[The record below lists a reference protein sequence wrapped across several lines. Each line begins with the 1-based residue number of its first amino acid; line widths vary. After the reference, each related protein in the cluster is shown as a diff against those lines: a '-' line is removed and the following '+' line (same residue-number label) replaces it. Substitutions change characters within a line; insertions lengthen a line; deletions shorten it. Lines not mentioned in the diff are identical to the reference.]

1 MQMLKV
7 EANNLDQMGA
17 AAKEAAYELALLS
30 TDDKN
35 AALLAMASALDD
47 AHAEI
52 LAANAADLDGAQV
65 QAKFI
70 DRLRLTPERINDMA
84 NGLRQVAGLADP
96 TAVID
101 RGWQNAAGLEILRR
115 RVPLGV
121 VGIIYEARP
130 NVTVDAAALTL
141 KSGNA
146 VILRGGRE
154 ALHSNAA
161 IANVLRASLQASGVN
176 PNAVQLITDPS
187 HELADRFMHLTAYL
201 DVLIP
206 RGGAGLIQAVV
217 KNASVPVI
225 ETGAGNCHIYVDS
238 AAQLQMAQDIVVNAK
253 VQRPSVCNSAE
264 KLLIHEDVAADYLPV
279 IADALRAR
287 GVELRGDAAACA
299 IVPDMIPATTAD
311 WDTEYNDLIMAVK
324 VVGSVDEAIAH
335 INAHNTK
342 HSEAIITDDY
352 ARAQRFL
359 QRVDAACVYVN
370 ASTRFT
376 DGVEF
381 GFGAEIGISTQK
393 LHARGPMG
401 LEQLTTIKY
410 EIMGNGQVRG

>member
-1 MQMLKV
+1 MLKV
-7 EANNLDQMGA
+7 EANNLEQMGA
-17 AAKEAAYELALLS
+17 AAKNAAYELALLS
-30 TDDKN
+30 TAEKN
-35 AALLAMASALDD
+35 AALLAMADVLD
-47 AHAEI
+47 AAQAEI
-52 LAANAADLDGAQV
+52 LSANALDLKDAQV
-65 QAKFI
+65 QAKFL
-70 DRLRLTPERINDMA
+70 DRLRLTPERIHDMA

-96 TAVID
+96 TAAVD

-161 IANVLRASLQASGVN
+161 IARVLQASLQTSGLN
-176 PNAVQLITDPS
+176 RDAVQLITDSS
-187 HELADRFMHLTAYL
+187 HELANDFMHLTDYL

-206 RGGAGLIQAVV
+206 RGGAKLIQTVV
-217 KNASVPVI
+217 QNATVPVI
-225 ETGAGNCHIYVDS
+225 ETGAGNCHVYVDS
-238 AAQLQMAQDIVVNAK
+238 AAQLQMATDIVVNAK

-264 KLLIHEDVAADYLPV
+264 KLLIHADLAADYLPV
-279 IADALRAR
+279 IARALRSH
-287 GVELRGDAAACA
+287 GVELRGDAAARA
-299 IVPDMIPATTAD
+299 IVPDMVAASAAD

-324 VVGSVDEAIAH
+324 VVGNIDEAIAH

-342 HSEAIITDDY
+342 HSEAIITDNY
-352 ARAQRFL
+352 ANAQRFL
-359 QRVDAACVYVN
+359 KRVDAACVYVN

>member
-1 MQMLKV
+1 MQMLKI

-279 IADALRAR
+279 IADALRAH

>member
-1 MQMLKV
+1 MLKI

-161 IANVLRASLQASGVN
+161 IANVLRASMQASGVN

-279 IADALRAR
+279 IADALRAH

-299 IVPDMIPATTAD
+299 IVPDMIPATTTD

>member
-1 MQMLKV
+1 MLKV
-7 EANNLDQMGA
+7 EANNLEQMGA
-17 AAKEAAYELALLS
+17 AAKNAAYELALLS
-30 TDDKN
+30 TAEKN
-35 AALLAMASALDD
+35 AALLAMADALD
-47 AHAEI
+47 AAQAEI
-52 LAANAADLDGAQV
+52 LSANALDLKDAQV
-65 QAKFI
+65 QAKFL
-70 DRLRLTPERINDMA
+70 DRLRLTPERIHDMA
-84 NGLRQVAGLADP
+84 SGLRQVAGLADP
-96 TAVID
+96 TAVVD

-154 ALHSNAA
+154 ALHSNTA
-161 IANVLRASLQASGVN
+161 IAHVLQASLQTSGLN
-176 PNAVQLITDPS
+176 RDAVQLITDPS
-187 HELADRFMHLTAYL
+187 HELANDFMHLTDYL

-206 RGGAGLIQAVV
+206 RGGAKLIQTVV
-217 KNASVPVI
+217 QNATVPVI
-225 ETGAGNCHIYVDS
+225 ETGAGNCHVYVDS
-238 AAQLQMAQDIVVNAK
+238 AAQLQMATDIVVNAK

-264 KLLIHEDVAADYLPV
+264 KLLIHADVAADYLPV
-279 IADALRAR
+279 IARALRSH
-287 GVELRGDAAACA
+287 GVELRGDAAAQA
-299 IVPDMIPATTAD
+299 IIPDMVAASAAD

-324 VVGSVDEAIAH
+324 VVGNIDEAIAH

-342 HSEAIITDDY
+342 HSEAIITDNY
-352 ARAQRFL
+352 ANAQRFL
-359 QRVDAACVYVN
+359 KRVDAACVYVN

>member
-1 MQMLKV
+1 MLKV

-52 LAANAADLDGAQV
+52 LAANAADLDSAQV

-238 AAQLQMAQDIVVNAK
+238 AAQLQMARDIVVNAK

-279 IADALRAR
+279 IADALRAH

>member
-1 MQMLKV
+1 MQMLKI

-279 IADALRAR
+279 IADALRAH

-299 IVPDMIPATTAD
+299 IVPDMIPATTTD

>member
-1 MQMLKV
+1 MLNV
-7 EANNLDQMGA
+7 EANNLEQMGA

-35 AALLAMASALDD
+35 AALLAMADALDG

-84 NGLRQVAGLADP
+84 SGLRQVAGLADP

-161 IANVLRASLQASGVN
+161 IANVLRSSLQNSGLN

-238 AAQLQMAQDIVVNAK
+238 AAQLQMAEDIVVNAK

-264 KLLIHEDVAADYLPV
+264 KLLIHEDVAADYLPA
-279 IADALRAR
+279 IAAALRSH

-299 IVPDMIPATTAD
+299 IVPDMIPATDAD

-342 HSEAIITDDY
+342 HSEAIITDNY

>member
-1 MQMLKV
+1 MLKV

>member
-1 MQMLKV
+1 MLKV
-7 EANNLDQMGA
+7 EANNLNQMGA

-238 AAQLQMAQDIVVNAK
+238 AAQPQMAQDIVVNAK

-279 IADALRAR
+279 IADALRAH